1 MNVQVDV
8 QVASKDESVPNA
20 DDISLWVSRTVA
32 ASGRGSVGDVSIRV
46 VDEKEMQGLNNR
58 FRDQDK
64 PTNVLSFPAGEID
77 GLPTGAELPLGDIV
91 VCAAIVRDE
100 AKQQGKSGASHWA
113 HMIVHGT
120 LHLLGFDHQKDTDAV
135 EMEGLET
142 RILTEHGIANPYG
155 EPPQET

>member
-1 MNVQVDV
+1 MNVQIDV

-58 FRDQDK
+58 FRDQDN

-91 VCAAIVRDE
+91 VCAAIVTL
-100 AKQQGKSGASHWA
+100 GAYDCA
-113 HMIVHGT
+113 RNAAFT
-120 LHLLGFDHQKDTDAV
+120 GFRPPKRRRCRGDGRPGNT
-135 EMEGLET
+135 
-142 RILTEHGIANPYG
+142 NPY
-155 EPPQET
+155 